1 MQCAKIW
8 RFYEFCKQHIANDE
22 RNDVFKGRNDE
33 ICKVHIANQNREVF
47 YKNIIICNIN
57 IAKFHHFV
65 RPVYFAMPA
74 CQLMPF
80 LCNLKED
87 EEKEKERKR
96 NKKRKNQRKE

>member
-1 MQCAKIW
+1 M
-8 RFYEFCKQHIANDE
+8 
-22 RNDVFKGRNDE
+22 
-33 ICKVHIANQNREVF
+33 
-47 YKNIIICNIN
+47 CNIK

-65 RPVYFAMPA
+65 RPFYFAMYA

-80 LCNLKED
+80 LCDLKKD

>member
-33 ICKVHIANQNREVF
+33 NCKVNIANQNKGVF
-47 YKNIIICNIN
+47 YKNFIICNIK
-57 IAKFHHFV
+57 IAKIHHFV
-65 RPVYFAMPA
+65 STFYFAKSA
-74 CQLMPF
+74 CQLMTF
-80 LCNLKED
+80 LCNLKKD